1 MSLAL
6 MESFTPGA
14 MLRPCGTPPSV
25 DRERMDTEDPAGSIT
40 VLSMGATPGG
50 KLSRDRVA
58 PEKPD
63 IAVSPGARPV
73 ANSARP
79 GTAKVAA
86 RTASSAN
93 ARQPR
98 ILGCDLRER
107 LSLWREAPQLD
118 GSTDSIIPNP
128 INSVRH

>member
-25 DRERMDTEDPAGSIT
+25 DREKIDTEDPAGSIT

-50 KLSRDRVA
+50 KLSRDRMA

-63 IAVSPGARPV
+63 IAVSPGAR
-73 ANSARP
+73 AAAISARP
-79 GTAKVAA
+79 GTAKLVASTA
-86 RTASSAN
+86 RN
-93 ARQPR
+93 AKAMVQ
-98 ILGCDLRER
+98 
-107 LSLWREAPQLD
+107 
-118 GSTDSIIPNP
+118 TPN
-128 INSVRH
+128 